1 MRHACLMALAMVVAN
16 MSAWGQQFPTKAV
29 RVVVPYPPGGS
40 NDVLARPLAQ
50 KLSEVFGQ
58 PVIVD
63 NRAGAGGAIG
73 ADFVAKAPPDGH
85 TLLFNSMAFAAAA
98 SDPRLPFDTAKDFA
112 AVASVG
118 QSPSVLVVHPALPAK
133 TVKNLI
139 ALARSR
145 PGQINYSSS
154 GIATTNHLAA
164 ELFRLKAGID
174 IVHVPYKG
182 MAPAITDLIAGQVQM
197 LITSFPSVGAQLQA
211 GRVRAIAITSLTRSS
226 FAPELLTVHESG
238 VPGYDVTSRWG
249 FFAPAAT
256 PKPIVD
262 RLNAEIRKL
271 LLTADMK
278 ERILKGGAEPFV
290 TTPDEFRKLFL
301 SEVAKWTAL
310 VRHAK
315 IKLE

>member
-1 MRHACLMALAMVVAN
+1 VI
-16 MSAWGQQFPTKAV
+16 
-29 RVVVPYPPGGS
+29 VPYPPGGS

-50 KLSEVFGQ
+50 KVSEVFGQ

-63 NRAGAGGAIG
+63 NRTAAGGAIV
-73 ADFVAKAPPDGH
+73 ADFVAKSPPEAH

-164 ELFRLKAGID
+164 ELFRLKVGID

-211 GRVRAIAITSLTRSS
+211 GRVRAIAITSLARSS
-226 FAPELLTVHESG
+226 FAPELPTVAESG

-256 PKPIVD
+256 PKPKPIVD
-262 RLNAEIRKL
+262 RLNAEIWKL
-271 LLTADMK
+271 LLTADMR
-278 ERILKGGAEPFV
+278 ERILKGGAEPFLA
-290 TTPDEFRKLFL
+290 TPDEFRVLFL
-301 SEVAKWTAL
+301 TEDAKWTAL
-310 VRHAK
+310 VRHAR